1 MVVIQFSFHDNL
13 VFEKASVQH
22 SYNEVES
29 ILSKRDDVCHACAAS
44 QRSSPRIGIFV
55 VMSGKNTEFLF
66 LLSKK

>member
-1 MVVIQFSFHDNL
+1 MIVIQFSLHDDL

-22 SYNEVES
+22 SYDKVES
-29 ILSKRDDVCHACAAS
+29 ILSKRDDVCHECAAS

-55 VMSGKNTEFLF
+55 VMGGKNTEFMF